1 MDTHTHT
8 GALHRVEFWKLEPG
22 PVRCTQKDERCS
34 SLHLHLKS
42 LKLMVNR
49 NWPNRVNILMWS
61 VAAHATNLLLKQTWG
76 DALWARNSGGE
87 EGGMCGCSTEIE
99 SRPNGWLCKPQTFG
113 TSGAKYIYLNT
124 QQDRHTYTFIYKE
137 TNRTPHMVHIHV
149 LSQNQKQPYWSLTCS
164 AMNHDHQPVTETG
177 RHAHVKFSKHAAKI
191 LAVPLSRRELTNTII
206 LRLVPTS

>member
-1 MDTHTHT
+1 M
-8 GALHRVEFWKLEPG
+8 P
-22 PVRCTQKDERCS
+22 QICS
-34 SLHLHLKS
+34 SSKHEVMLCEPETA
-42 LKLMVNR
+42 VGR
-49 NWPNRVNILMWS
+49 R
-61 VAAHATNLLLKQTWG
+61 
-76 DALWARNSGGE
+76 
-87 EGGMCGCSTEIE
+87 GGMCGCSTEIE

-149 LSQNQKQPYWSLTCS
+149 LSQNQKQPYWSITCS